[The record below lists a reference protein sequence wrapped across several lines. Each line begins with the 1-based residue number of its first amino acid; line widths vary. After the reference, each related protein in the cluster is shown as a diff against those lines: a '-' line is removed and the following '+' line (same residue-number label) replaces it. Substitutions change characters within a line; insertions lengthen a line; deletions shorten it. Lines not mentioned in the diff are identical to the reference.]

1 MKLLRESLVMDP
13 EIIDNFL
20 PSSQFEKIQSYM
32 IGDGNFPWF
41 YNNGIVD
48 EDDGLSQLIHLFYHP
63 KGTISRCYSLILPIL
78 TKLRVSD
85 IYKIK
90 ANLIPRTAF
99 RRKTRYHIDGD
110 GLWKWKK
117 TAILYL
123 NTTNGYTSFKGYRN
137 VKTVANRM
145 VIFPNEM
152 EHRAVTCT
160 NKKVRSVINFNYE

>member
-1 MKLLRESLVMDP
+1 MDP

-48 EDDGLSQLIHLFYHP
+48 NDDGLYQFIHLFYQP
-63 KGTISRCYSLILPIL
+63 NGTVSRCYSLILPIL
-78 TKLRVSD
+78 TRLRVSE

-90 ANLIPRTAF
+90 ANLIPRTVF
-99 RRKTRYHIDGD
+99 KRKSRYHIDGD
-110 GLWKWKK
+110 GLWERKK

>member
-1 MKLLRESLVMDP
+1 MDP

-78 TKLRVSD
+78 TKLRVSE

-90 ANLIPRTAF
+90 ANLIPRTVF
-99 RRKTRYHIDGD
+99 KRKSRYHIDGD
-110 GLWKWKK
+110 GLWERKK

>member
-1 MKLLRESLVMDP
+1 MDP

-110 GLWKWKK
+110 GLWKGKK

-123 NTTNGYTSFKGYRN
+123 NTTNGYTSFKGYGN

>member
-110 GLWKWKK
+110 GLWKGKK

-123 NTTNGYTSFKGYRN
+123 NTTNGYTSCKGYRN

>member
-90 ANLIPRTAF
+90 ANLIPRTEF

-110 GLWKWKK
+110 GLCCGAGEDVCCNDEDNDSAKPFNENDDDAEKK
-117 TAILYL
+117 FVSSIL
-123 NTTNGYTSFKGYRN
+123 
-137 VKTVANRM
+137 
-145 VIFPNEM
+145 
-152 EHRAVTCT
+152 
-160 NKKVRSVINFNYE
+160 

>member
-1 MKLLRESLVMDP
+1 
-13 EIIDNFL
+13 
-20 PSSQFEKIQSYM
+20 M

-110 GLWKWKK
+110 GLWKGKK

>member
-78 TKLRVSD
+78 TRLRVSE

-110 GLWKWKK
+110 GLWKGKK

>member
-1 MKLLRESLVMDP
+1 MDLVV
-13 EIIDNFL
+13 IDNFL
-20 PSSQFEKIQSYM
+20 SSSQFEKIQSYM

-48 EDDGLSQLIHLFYHP
+48 NDDGLYQFIHLFYQP
-63 KGTISRCYSLILPIL
+63 NGTVSRCYSLILPIL
-78 TKLRVSD
+78 TRLRVSE

-90 ANLIPRTAF
+90 ANLIPRTVF
-99 RRKTRYHIDGD
+99 KRKSRYHIDGD
-110 GLWKWKK
+110 GLWERKK

-145 VIFPNEM
+145 VFMDEGRIVEEAPPDKF
-152 EHRAVTCT
+152 
-160 NKKVRSVINFNYE
+160 FNNPESDRTKLFLSQILNH